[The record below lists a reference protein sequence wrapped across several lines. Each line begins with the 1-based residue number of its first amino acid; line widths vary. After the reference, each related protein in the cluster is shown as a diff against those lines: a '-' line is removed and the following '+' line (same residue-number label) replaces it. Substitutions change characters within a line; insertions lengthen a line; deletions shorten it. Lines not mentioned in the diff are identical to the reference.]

1 MKPDF
6 LLIKLK
12 TKMEI
17 YADNFKWKFGENKM
31 KINLNYFIR
40 KKENPEKDNLI
51 KKFREDEKSSEF
63 AQDIGDLIYG
73 VLKPDSYSEELLKKI
88 M

>member
-1 MKPDF
+1 
-6 LLIKLK
+6 
-12 TKMEI
+12 MEI
-17 YADNFKWKFGENKM
+17 YADNFEWRFKKNKM

-51 KKFREDEKSSEF
+51 KKFRKDEKSSEF
-63 AQDIGDLIYG
+63 DQDIGDLVYG
-73 VLKPDSYSEELLKKI
+73 IFKSDSYSEELLKKI